1 MTKTFPEKPKN
12 IEKALVD
19 GDILAYRSAF
29 ATQDKTSSD
38 TEEVIDELMEYV
50 VGETIG
56 FYSKG
61 ALKVYLTGT
70 NNFRHEIAK
79 TATYKGH
86 RKKMEPPEHLPH
98 AREYLQSEWG
108 AVVVDG
114 KEADDAIATEA
125 YNSDPLT
132 TVICSIDKDMLTIPG
147 WMFNPVKGTWVFS
160 NEWDSL
166 VFFYT
171 QILTG
176 DASDQIWGLH
186 RIGPKKAEKILE
198 GATTELELY
207 ERCLKAYRDH
217 PDCQGEPL
225 ERVLENGRLLH
236 LQRYEGQLWEPP
248 T

>member
-114 KEADDAIATEA
+114 KE
-125 YNSDPLT
+125 
-132 TVICSIDKDMLTIPG
+132 G